1 MVLHAPYRSSIWP
14 GPRPERHTRYQNDI
28 TAVPAGQAAP
38 RGGQAPRRPNRRYA
52 GGAAGIV
59 NVGDAVPLAVGVAV
73 EVVVDVAVGPGWV
86 VSAGVGK

>member
-1 MVLHAPYRSSIWP
+1 MILHPPYRSSIRP
-14 GPRPERHTRYQNDI
+14 GPRSERHTRYQNDI
-28 TAVPAGQAAP
+28 TAAPAARAAP
-38 RGGQAPRRPNRRYA
+38 RGGQAPRRPNRRYV

-73 EVVVDVAVGPGWV
+73 EVALDVAVGPGWV